1 MYEISQDKKKVLQE
15 SEKFLMEQIENNKQ
29 VQDSIK
35 KLERELTT
43 MKEEQGNMKEMITS
57 YENQVRIDQVKV
69 LLKSSFL
76 KSFSILKF

>member
-35 KLERELTT
+35 KLEKELTT
-43 MKEEQGNMKEMITS
+43 MKEEQGNMKEIITS
-57 YENQVRIDQVKV
+57 YENQVRI
-69 LLKSSFL
+69 
-76 KSFSILKF
+76 

>member
-35 KLERELTT
+35 KLEKELTT
-43 MKEEQGNMKEMITS
+43 MKDEQGNMKEMITS
-57 YENQVRIDQVKV
+57 YENQVRI
-69 LLKSSFL
+69 
-76 KSFSILKF
+76 

>member
-1 MYEISQDKKKVLQE
+1 
-15 SEKFLMEQIENNKQ
+15 MEQIENNKQ

-35 KLERELTT
+35 KLEKELTT

-57 YENQVRIDQVKV
+57 YGNQVRIDQVKV
-69 LLKSSFL
+69 LLKSSYL